1 MENVV
6 QYDIIEITLKSG
18 TNLIGSFHSMVDD
31 EIILYIPSR
40 IEYIP
45 ITETQSIKRIKK
57 SSDYDTSKIALFFKH
72 SSYTYTKRYAIQD
85 NLHIVFDNDTFADAT
100 IVEIDD
106 DCLILEL
113 EDKEKLYIN
122 FNYKKELPIGITQIS
137 RNKQE
142 EEDVNETDQ
151 ELIIY
156 NIDESKCQYT
166 LNVQIN
172 SILQYLNFTQK
183 YNGEQFAQRYKELML
198 TFPYGQPT
206 VPDQTNFKWILPITN
221 ATTKIHNLQ
230 KNIQFKKSLANSLMC
245 YKNLELTNKDKQS
258 NSIQKFIHS
267 IFRVFTDDYIL
278 SSIQTYLLPTSTIMM
293 FQHVKGSK
301 ELDLNWVSKI
311 QHWDDYTT
319 DELLPITGYS
329 ALPSTSIAFSKLYL
343 PETGLMQKV
352 HLNLLSHL
360 HLFNLKC
367 EPDFKIKEL
376 QNYTD
381 SIPTIKSLISSLTY
395 YSLHDFIKQLEPFH
409 IYANHIEYDTIA
421 LIQSNIAKRKKQ
433 FLSPKQS
440 TTYLTLPTQTNKL
453 YEKIYIST
461 CELYYHALYQDYG
474 NVFIRSNLKPT
485 PRLKE
490 EPPKPSKEET
500 KFVVNPPE
508 PICEVKDEC
517 STNNEKQI
525 SNFLLTNYHS
535 SDVTVVNPEN
545 VSFLKRKQKFN
556 EYQLRKYNI
565 KQIKLQSDLHSERPP
580 QSYEL
585 FYQIMSFPL
594 KKRYTALLQFITK
607 YTKPNSANPL
617 VLHCSTTDIPL
628 VPTILKTL
636 ADTYLSTTLEEYYN
650 VLYKYCGSSP
660 HVYAED
666 GFYKDKYTSISLA
679 PILSANS
686 YDEIT
691 HASELDKDV
700 QYQTT
705 YTGEQQKYI
714 NVLSTLCTILMQQPK
729 LTQLDHIF
737 INDTIVSKP
746 KKIILYFLI
755 YIHHIKMQHSCE
767 TIAQEIV
774 KSIGLLEKYDAS
786 LLQEIGKKI
795 VVSEIKR
802 ICAYLEEKYKVTTKK
817 VTVKEYKE
825 WKTFMPSTVS
835 TYPVIEAIKTQ
846 LQKTAPIHKL
856 QDDLKRVNNVLID
869 FSFKDVPFPHP
880 HKNLFSSYPNKF
892 NTPILPDLEF
902 SFDTP
907 NPLLFKHAMH
917 NKVDLDIPFVT
928 QYNIGELQGLQ
939 KSYAKHISKM
949 NFQHVFE
956 QYPSIYIANFI
967 KTILQFYAKT
977 CINIDF
983 YTTLYED
990 PIPITHLDLIARS
1003 HFESI
1008 HTQIRNYYK
1017 DPPINSDSLT
1027 PFWLEL
1033 YANEN
1038 IQTILKE
1045 LEQPLR
1051 DENMNV
1057 ILFFYL
1063 LQIFKEIDLIKKK
1076 GRDDTVFKYI
1086 SKKFNSELAI
1096 PDYADLKKKMTI
1108 RQSLERK
1115 TFVNR
1120 SKQLSET
1127 EKLLTSIQTN
1137 LNTSTKYNVPQ
1148 FTSRLNE
1155 ALLFQGLV
1163 NKDAEGDAGDDGNL
1177 EDNNT

>member
-1 MENVV
+1 MENVF

-18 TNLIGSFHSMVDD
+18 TTLIGSFHSMIDD

-40 IEYIP
+40 IDHIP
-45 ITETQSIKRIKK
+45 ITDTQVIKRIKK
-57 SSDYDTSKIALFFKH
+57 ATDYDSSKVAQFFKH
-72 SSYTYTKRYAIQD
+72 SSYTYTKRYELQD
-85 NLHIVFDNDTFADAT
+85 KLHIRFDNDTFADAT
-100 IVEIDD
+100 IVEIED

-137 RNKQE
+137 RNVQE

-151 ELIIY
+151 EVIIY

-172 SILQYLNFTQK
+172 SILQYMNFTKK

-198 TFPYGQPT
+198 TFPYGQPIT
-206 VPDQTNFKWILPITN
+206 PDQTKFKWISPITD
-221 ATTKIHNLQ
+221 ATIKINNLQ
-230 KNIQFKKSLANSLMC
+230 KNMQFKKSLTNSLMC
-245 YKNLELTNKDKQS
+245 YKNLELTNKDKQY

-267 IFRVFTDDYIL
+267 IFRVFADEYPL
-278 SSIQTYLLPTSTIMM
+278 SPIQTYLLPTSTIMM
-293 FQHVKGSK
+293 FKHVKGSK
-301 ELDLNWVSKI
+301 ELDLNWVPKI
-311 QHWDDYTT
+311 QHWNDYTT
-319 DELLPITGYS
+319 DELLPITGYT
-329 ALPSTSIAFSKLYL
+329 AFPPTSIAFSKLYL
-343 PETGLMQKV
+343 PESGLMQKV
-352 HLNLLSHL
+352 QLNLISHL
-360 HLFNLKC
+360 HKFNLKC
-367 EPDFKIKEL
+367 EPDFAFKEFK
-376 QNYTD
+376 NYAD
-381 SIPTIKSLISSLTY
+381 SIPSVKSFIPTLTY
-395 YSLHDFIKQLEPFH
+395 YSLHDFIRQLEPYH

-421 LIQSNIAKRKKQ
+421 LIQSNITKRKNK
-433 FLSPKQS
+433 FLSAKQ
-440 TTYLTLPTQTNKL
+440 TVTYLTLPTQTNKL
-453 YEKIYIST
+453 YEKTYIST
-461 CELYYHALYQDYG
+461 SELYAHALFNDYG
-474 NVFIRSNLKPT
+474 NVFIRSNLKPVA
-485 PRLKE
+485 PLKE

-500 KFVVNPPE
+500 KFVLNPPE
-508 PICEVKDEC
+508 PTCEVKDDC
-517 STNNEKQI
+517 STDNTKQLT
-525 SNFLLTNYHS
+525 NFLLTNYHS

-556 EYQLRKYNI
+556 ENQQLKYNTKFNKI
-565 KQIKLQSDLHSERPP
+565 QSDLHPERPP

-617 VLHCSTTDIPL
+617 LLDCSTTNIPL
-628 VPTILKTL
+628 VPVILKTL
-636 ADTYLSTTLEEYYN
+636 AETYLSTTLEEYYT
-650 VLYKYCGSSP
+650 VLYKYCTSSP
-660 HVYAED
+660 HVYVED
-666 GFYKDKYTSISLA
+666 GFYKDKNTSISLA

-691 HASELDKDV
+691 HASEIESDV

-705 YTGEQQKYI
+705 YTAEQQKFM
-714 NVLSTLCTILMQQPK
+714 NVLSTLCTILIQQPK
-729 LTQLDHIF
+729 LNQLDHMF

-774 KSIGLLEKYDAS
+774 KSIALLEKYDPS

-802 ICAYLEEKYKVTTKK
+802 ICAYVDEKYKVTTKK
-817 VTVKEYKE
+817 VVVKEYKE

-846 LQKTAPIHKL
+846 LQKSDPIHKL
-856 QDDLKRVNNVLID
+856 HDDLKRVNNVLID

-880 HKNLFSSYPNKF
+880 HKPMFSSYVNKF
-892 NTPILPDLEF
+892 DIPAFPELEF
-902 SFDTP
+902 SFDIP
-907 NPLLFKHAMH
+907 HPLVFKHAL
-917 NKVDLDIPFVT
+917 NKKLDLDIPYET
-928 QYNIGELQGLQ
+928 QYNLRELQDLQ

-956 QYPSIYIANFI
+956 QYPSLYIANFI
-967 KTILQFYAKT
+967 KTILQFYAKICT
-977 CINIDF
+977 NMDF
-983 YTTLYED
+983 YTTLYES
-990 PIPITHLDLIARS
+990 PIPITHTDLIARS

-1027 PFWLEL
+1027 PLWHEL
-1033 YANEN
+1033 SANEN
-1038 IQTILKE
+1038 IQQILRE
-1045 LEQPLR
+1045 LNQPLH

-1076 GRDDTVFKYI
+1076 GRDDTVLKYI

-1115 TFVNR
+1115 TVVNR